1 MENKDK
7 FLEIEEKKDEA
18 GLGNPEELKRTVC
31 VIGHKN
37 PDTDSI
43 CAAISYAYLKNS
55 KERGFH
61 YVPVRAGQISAET
74 QYVLEHF
81 QVEPPVFLDN
91 IGTRVKDM
99 AIRQVPG
106 VRSNISLKNAWNLM
120 MTQNVFTLPIT
131 NEENQLKGLITVN
144 DIAKSYMEEYDSAI
158 VSVAKTPYRNIL
170 ETLDAEMVV
179 GDEEG
184 YFDQGKVVIAAA
196 NPDVM
201 ENYIEEHDMVILGNS
216 YESQLCAIEM
226 QAGCIVVCLGAP
238 VSRTIQRL
246 ARDRNCS
253 IIVTPLDTYAVA
265 RLINQ
270 SMPVDF
276 FMTQHGILSF
286 SMDDYTDDVKEVMAK
301 ERHRY
306 FPVLGEN
313 NHYIGQLSKRSFLA
327 TEKKQVIL
335 VDHNE
340 KNQAVDGVE
349 CADILEIIDH
359 HRLGGLESI
368 NPVYFRNQPLGCTAT
383 IIYQMYCENGIEI
396 EQSIAGLLCSAI
408 LSDTLMFRSP
418 TCTEVDRAAA
428 QELAKIAKI
437 DIPTYAQQMF
447 EAGSDLS
454 SRSTEEIFYQ
464 DYKTFCT
471 AGANFGVGQITSVS
485 EAGLRAQ
492 IPALQQ
498 LMKEKTEKDPSTM
511 LFFLLTNIIEENS
524 IVLCSGAKAE
534 EILKQSNHI
543 EEIPSDGLLVPG
555 MVSRKKQFL
564 PSIIATLQQ

>member
-1 MENKDK
+1 MNQEK
-7 FLEIEEKKDEA
+7 EII
-18 GLGNPEELKRTVC
+18 

-43 CAAISYAYLKNS
+43 CSAIAYANLKRKMTGKTYTPKRAGEVS
-55 KERGFH
+55 KETAFALTYFGVDCPQ
-61 YVPVRAGQISAET
+61 YLSNVR
-74 QYVLEHF
+74 
-81 QVEPPVFLDN
+81 
-91 IGTRVKDM
+91 TRVSDM
-99 AIRQVPG
+99 EIKEVPG
-106 VRSNISLKNAWNLM
+106 VDRKISIKQAYSTMKENEASTLCITNQEGVLEGIITISNIAASDM
-120 MTQNVFTLPIT
+120 DV
-131 NEENQLKGLITVN
+131 
-144 DIAKSYMEEYDSAI
+144 YDNRI
-158 VSVAKTPYRNIL
+158 VSKAKTPYENIVKVL
-170 ETLDAEMVV
+170 EAKVIC
-179 GDEEG
+179 GDVSG
-184 YFDQGKVVIAAA
+184 TFDKGRVTIAANTPERMVDYVA
-196 NPDVM
+196 
-201 ENYIEEHDMVILGNS
+201 EHDMVIIGNRF
-216 YESQLCAIEM
+216 ESQFFSIEIGASCIILCTNAEPNETIIER
-226 QAGCIVVCLGAP
+226 AKNKGCIILSSP
-238 VSRTIQRL
+238 YDSYT
-246 ARDRNCS
+246 
-253 IIVTPLDTYAVA
+253 VA